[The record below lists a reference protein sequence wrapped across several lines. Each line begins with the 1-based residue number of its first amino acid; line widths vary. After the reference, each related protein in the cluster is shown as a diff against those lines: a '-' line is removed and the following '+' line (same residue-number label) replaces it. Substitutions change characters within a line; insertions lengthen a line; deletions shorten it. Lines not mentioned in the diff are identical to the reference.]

1 MKTIFVVTFVDLVNV
16 GYNPS
21 KVKIF
26 DTKEEASEHIKKQY
40 LEKCE
45 VEGIPENERFA
56 MDTIEHEVADKYAYI
71 FGKYY
76 WDCFEEEINGE
87 K

>member
-1 MKTIFVVTFVDLVNV
+1 MKKKVTVVTFVDLVNV

-26 DTKEEASEHIKKQY
+26 DTKEEASEYIKNHY

-45 VEGIPENERFA
+45 DEGIPEEERFA
-56 MDTIEHEVADKYAYI
+56 NDTIDHEISDYYAYI

-76 WDCFEEEINGE
+76 WDAFQEEIE
-87 K
+87 I

>member
-1 MKTIFVVTFVDLVNV
+1 MKKKVIVVTFVDLVNV

-21 KVKIF
+21 TVKIF
-26 DTKEEASEHIKKQY
+26 NTKEEASKHIRNQY

-45 VEGIPENERFA
+45 VEQIPEDERFA
-56 MDTIEHEVADKYAYI
+56 KDTIDHEISDYYAYI

-76 WDCFEEEINGE
+76 WDAFQEEIE
-87 K
+87 I

>member
-1 MKTIFVVTFVDLVNV
+1 MKKKVTVVTFVDLVNV

-26 DTKEEASEHIKKQY
+26 NTKEEAAEYIKSQY
-40 LEKCE
+40 LDKCIIE
-45 VEGIPENERFA
+45 EIPEDERFA
-56 MDTIEHEVADKYAYI
+56 TDTIEHEVADKYAYI

-76 WDCFEEEINGE
+76 WDAFQEEIE
-87 K
+87 I